1 MSNLTYNSFVSNQD
15 KDRVWLEEKTHTP
28 PFSRQA
34 RIEAGVLLRR
44 LQKGESLSLPHS
56 RPMPSIAK
64 NCHELR
70 IQDKTVTW
78 RIIYKTDIDAIIILD
93 IFAKKTSQTSLMVIQ
108 RGKERLRHYELSR
121 KEISRQERKTN
132 GKQKKKKS

>member
-1 MSNLTYNSFVSNQD
+1 
-15 KDRVWLEEKTHTP
+15 
-28 PFSRQA
+28 
-34 RIEAGVLLRR
+34 
-44 LQKGESLSLPHS
+44 
-56 RPMPSIAK
+56 MPSIAK

-78 RIIYKTDIDAIIILD
+78 RIIYKIDIDAIIILD

-108 RGKERLRHYELSR
+108 RCKERLRHYELSR